1 MILLNESVLKNCEVT
16 EQPRER
22 ERERVKGNQ
31 RKRGNLNKG
40 VGHL

>member
-22 ERERVKGNQ
+22 ESKEIKEKEAILTKV
-31 RKRGNLNKG
+31 
-40 VGHL
+40 

>member
-1 MILLNESVLKNCEVT
+1 MLLLNESVCEVT
-16 EQPRER
+16 EQP
-22 ERERVKGNQ
+22 RVKGNQ

>member
-22 ERERVKGNQ
+22 ERESKEIKEKEAILTKV
-31 RKRGNLNKG
+31 
-40 VGHL
+40 